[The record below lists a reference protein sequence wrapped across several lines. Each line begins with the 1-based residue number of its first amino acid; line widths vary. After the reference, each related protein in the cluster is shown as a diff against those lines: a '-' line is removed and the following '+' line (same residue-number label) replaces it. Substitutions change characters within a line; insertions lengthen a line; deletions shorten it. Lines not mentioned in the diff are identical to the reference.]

1 MTRKELEK
9 LEKIV
14 AQKFYGQ
21 NYDPDKPYYAAS
33 RHVQKSLSVSEYEEK
48 QKSWANF
55 CEKMG
60 IRRMSSMMSIICNES
75 ESTDIRIV
83 DPIGCVL
90 IFTEEEANKI
100 LVLGL

>member
-21 NYDPDKPYYAAS
+21 NYDPDKPY
-33 RHVQKSLSVSEYEEK
+33 SETERLFC
-48 QKSWANF
+48 KSWANF

-60 IRRMSSMMSIICNES
+60 IRRMSSMMSIICNET

-83 DPIGCVL
+83 DPVGCVL